1 MQLCQVNYIMK
12 EKMAN
17 TNTNFMKERKG
28 NLNTEMSKKQIEES
42 HMEAEIQINSQ
53 EFGKHTQNLTTHN
66 LQQLCFMSFS
76 FSL

>member
-1 MQLCQVNYIMK
+1 MELCQVNYIIK

-28 NLNTEMSKKQIEES
+28 NLNMEMSKNQVEES
-42 HMEAEIQINSQ
+42 HMEAEIQMNSQ
-53 EFGKHTQNLTTHN
+53 EFRKQTQNLTTHN